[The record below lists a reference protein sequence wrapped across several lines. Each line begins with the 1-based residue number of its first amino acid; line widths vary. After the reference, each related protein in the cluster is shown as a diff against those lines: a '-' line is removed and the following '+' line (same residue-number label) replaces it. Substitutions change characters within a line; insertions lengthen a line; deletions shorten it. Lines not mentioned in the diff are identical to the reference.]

1 MTQALPVWQELP
13 LKFPSSFSRKAMVGY
28 CQSQILNEEKSLL
41 CFSTH
46 SFQNNR
52 FHSLIC
58 DFCTIFV
65 WDLIKVYVQY
75 NVSISAAEDVQSW
88 ASREGLSD
96 KIVQVLAEEGFA
108 SLDDIKDLSSDEVTE
123 GFHRSKLLNFKKCRD
138 LRKAIARM
146 SLGDSTDAPL
156 SRSAPSASS
165 PTGRSFPAAAP
176 QYDHGRDQLDF
187 RSTTSVCDESGGNL
201 QCC

>member
-1 MTQALPVWQELP
+1 
-13 LKFPSSFSRKAMVGY
+13 MVGY
-28 CQSQILNEEKSLL
+28 CQSQIWNEEKSLL

-88 ASREGLSD
+88 ASREGLSN

-146 SLGDSTDAPL
+146 SNRLLP
-156 SRSAPSASS
+156 RSAVQHQVLHLRQDVHFRQLHLSMTTAETS
-165 PTGRSFPAAAP
+165 PTFGPPRLAAMKVEVI
-176 QYDHGRDQLDF
+176 YN
-187 RSTTSVCDESGGNL
+187 VVV
-201 QCC
+201 